1 MTVGFW
7 LGTKEL
13 RGQWNN
19 IFRIPKRVKN
29 KQQKIPLTL
38 EVKYLSEMKVKGRV
52 LWIWKIETINYQ
64 QTPKM

>member
-29 KQQKIPLTL
+29 KQTKNNFHTR
-38 EVKYLSEMKVKGRV
+38 SEISFRNEGERKSSLDM
-52 LWIWKIETINYQ
+52 EN
-64 QTPKM
+64 